1 MYFHCLIV
9 FYMFCFWWLAVIFQQ
24 NSPNY
29 ILLTCNTM
37 FVLIFLLSVFLK
49 MKFFLLSFLLVSFK
63 SWFLFVIWKRIM
75 NNRIKFLLKT
85 CFICLSGC
93 NEWKTPLEPCAI
105 CGVVSLSF
113 IFRSVLGEFGLS
125 CPSRTRC
132 DMNTTKR
139 QDSFNDAFTKN
150 FVSFALGFII
160 NYING
165 MFVYTY
171 FKSVVFQQDPRCIIS
186 FYKIS
191 ITSISIIN
199 KRKLRAGWSLLL

>member
-85 CFICLSGC
+85 RFICLSGC

-113 IFRSVLGEFGLS
+113 IFRSVLGEFRFVVSEQDEVWDEHNQTPGQLQWRLHKEL
-125 CPSRTRC
+125 CLLCSRLHH
-132 DMNTTKR
+132 
-139 QDSFNDAFTKN
+139 Q
-150 FVSFALGFII
+150 LH
-160 NYING
+160 
-165 MFVYTY
+165 
-171 FKSVVFQQDPRCIIS
+171 
-186 FYKIS
+186 
-191 ITSISIIN
+191 
-199 KRKLRAGWSLLL
+199 